1 LPEPALGTPYRF
13 FPSTTPQVYQ
23 TPLLCDFRSAQ
34 ARLQKCQPVAVDR
47 QKLPKMN
54 EKKPGS
60 KPGLFAD
67 GEPSD

>member
-13 FPSTTPQVYQ
+13 FPQHNTTSLSN
-23 TPLLCDFRSAQ
+23 PLLCDFRSAQ